1 MKHRNKKKTAVAIVV
16 VLAVVG
22 ASGGIFIRYQNTKD
36 GEMKKETIN
45 VTETQAKTDTISN
58 EIVGTG
64 NRRSG
69 IRKNPVRSYNF
80 RGGGRKWGLRVKRRC
95 IGICGHGFCFKCNRR
110 GSK

>member
-64 NRRSG
+64 NLETGEAVSVKIPSG
-69 IRKNPVRSYNF
+69 LTISEVAVESGDY
-80 RGGGRKWGLRVKRRC
+80 V
-95 IGICGHGFCFKCNRR
+95 
-110 GSK
+110 SKGDVLAYVDTASVLSAI

>member
-16 VLAVVG
+16 VLAVAG
-22 ASGGIFIRYQNTKD
+22 ASGGIFIRYHNTKD

-64 NRRSG
+64 NLETG
-69 IRKNPVRSYNF
+69 DVY
-80 RGGGRKWGLRVKRRC
+80 KRQVLL
-95 IGICGHGFCFKCNRR
+95 
-110 GSK
+110 

>member
-64 NRRSG
+64 NLETGEAVSVKIPSG
-69 IRKNPVRSYNF
+69 LTISEVAVES
-80 RGGGRKWGLRVKRRC
+80 LSL
-95 IGICGHGFCFKCNRR
+95 IHI
-110 GSK
+110 